1 MAQSSTERQRAYRAR
16 RRTAHGGAGE
26 RRLNTWVR
34 MEVDLALGRLARRY
48 GVTKRAMLERL
59 ILEADDAELRSLDPD
74 TEAWDAYFRQ
84 R

>member
-1 MAQSSTERQRAYRAR
+1 MAQFSAERQRAYRAR

-26 RRLNTWVR
+26 RPLNAWVR

-48 GVTKRAMLERL
+48 AVTKRAMLERL
-59 ILEADDAELRSLDPD
+59 ILEADDAEIQSLDPD
-74 TEAWDAYFRQ
+74 TAAWDAYFGR